1 MKVSML
7 LGIGGLL
14 GILGAPLQ
22 SADKESDQDASN
34 HRYLGQEPPGT
45 IPKLFA
51 PGVISTGKEHS
62 AAMFAP
68 DGNEMY
74 FGRIMP
80 TGIFRVDF
88 DGESWS
94 DPRLVSFSVGKD
106 GLYPQLTADGNH
118 LYFSSNRALT
128 DGGAQLR
135 RGQYHIWVSER
146 TTDGWGEPVHLD
158 SVINFGNHQ
167 SNPHLT
173 DRGELYFS
181 ARNTANPANSMDIFR
196 AELIDGKFTD
206 CAVLPEPINTAS
218 PEHSPFVPPDGGYM
232 IFSSFRGGYGRSD
245 LFISF
250 RRADDTWTN
259 PVNMGPT
266 INSAS
271 KDEYPYV
278 TPDGRY
284 FFLNSNRPSQINAAP
299 IPDGPGNIYWV
310 SASVIEDIRARI
322 VE

>member
-1 MKVSML
+1 MKAYLL

-22 SADKESDQDASN
+22 SGISDSTDNSLSHQ
-34 HRYLGQEPPGT
+34 YLGQKPPGT
-45 IPKLFA
+45 TPELFA

-62 AAMFAP
+62 AAMFTP
-68 DGNEMY
+68 DGREMY

-80 TGIFRVDF
+80 TGIFGVIF
-88 DGESWS
+88 DGERWS
-94 DPRLVSFSVGKD
+94 DPELVSFSIDGV
-106 GLYPQLTADGNH
+106 GLYPVLSADGNR
-118 LYFSSNRALT
+118 LYFSSVRAPNE
-128 DGGAQLR
+128 GGAQLS

-146 TTDGWGEPVHLD
+146 TAGGWGEPVHLD
-158 SVINFGNHQ
+158 SAVNFGNHQ
-167 SNPHLT
+167 SNPHPT

-196 AELIDGKFTD
+196 AELINGEFTN
-206 CAVLPEPINTAS
+206 CVALPEPINTDS
-218 PEHSPFVPPDGGYM
+218 PEHSPFVPPDGSFM

-250 RRADDTWTN
+250 RQADDTWTT
-259 PVNMGPT
+259 PLNMGPA
-266 INSAS
+266 INSAY

-278 TPDGRY
+278 SPDGRY
-284 FFLNSNRPSQINAAP
+284 FFFNSNRPSSINDTA

-310 SASVIEDIRARI
+310 DASVIEELRAKYG
-322 VE
+322 E